1 MVEIDLAGLLHGRVD
16 TVSSA
21 LDDTD
26 SRAFGV
32 TVGTVTTVGT
42 GKNVGSVKLKLPMLS
57 EDVETDWA
65 PVVSGW
71 AGRSGTR
78 PRGAYL
84 PPAVDDQALV
94 AFRQGDPRHAYVLG
108 FLWSQDAPPPEVTE
122 ESLQRH
128 GIYGGEGNSI
138 VLDDT
143 PGNVKVR
150 VLSAA
155 GHRIELDDA
164 GKKVTISA
172 ATGSSQTKAVV
183 TLSAT
188 GVSIEASGG
197 DLSLKGDQIT
207 LEGKKV
213 TLKGTADM
221 MIQATG
227 ALTVIGKPV
236 RIN

>member
-32 TVGTVTTVGT
+32 TIGTVTTVGT
-42 GKNVGSVKLKLPMLS
+42 EKNAGSVKLKLTMLS

-71 AGRSGTR
+71 AGRTGTR
-78 PRGAYL
+78 SRGTYL
-84 PPAVDDQALV
+84 PPAVNDQALV
-94 AFRQGDPRHAYVLG
+94 AFLQGDPRHAYVLG
-108 FLWSQDAPPPEVTE
+108 FVWSQDAPPPEVTE
-122 ESLQRH
+122 ASLRRH
-128 GIYGGEGNSI
+128 GMYDGAGNSI

-143 PGNVKVR
+143 LGKVKVQ
-150 VLSAA
+150 VTSAA
-155 GHRIELDDA
+155 GHLIELDDA
-164 GKKVTISA
+164 GRKVTISA
-172 ATGSSQTKAVV
+172 ATGNQQIKAVV

-188 GVSIEASGG
+188 GVSVEATGG
-197 DLSLKGDQIT
+197 DLTLKGNQIT
-207 LEGKKV
+207 LDGKKV
-213 TLKGTADM
+213 TLKSSADM
-221 MIQATG
+221 TVQSTG
-227 ALTVIGKPV
+227 ALSITGKPV

>member
-1 MVEIDLAGLLHGRVD
+1 MVELDLAGLLHGRLN

-21 LDDTD
+21 LDETD

-32 TVGTVTTVGT
+32 TVGSVTTVGT
-42 GKNVGSVKLKLPMLS
+42 GKNVGSVKLKLTMLS

-71 AGRSGTR
+71 AGRGGIRS
-78 PRGAYL
+78 RGAYL

-94 AFRQGDPRHAYVLG
+94 AFRQGEPRHAYVLG
-108 FLWSQDAPPPEVTE
+108 FLWSQDAPPPEATE

-128 GIYGGEGNSI
+128 GLYGGQGNTI

-143 PGNVKVR
+143 PGKVKVQ
-150 VLSAA
+150 VTSAA

-164 GKKVTISA
+164 GKTVTISA
-172 ATGSSQTKAVV
+172 ATGNQKTKAVL
-183 TLSAT
+183 TLSAS
-188 GVSIEASGG
+188 GVSVEATGG
-197 DLSLKGDQIT
+197 DLTLRGDQIT
-207 LEGKKV
+207 LDGKSV
-213 TLKGTADM
+213 TLKSSADM
-221 MIQATG
+221 TVQATG
-227 ALTVIGKPV
+227 ALTVTGKPV